1 MPRELSSYAEDAQGS
16 QFANVAGQA
25 VMAGIDVEIVAR
37 AVEDAVV
44 NNKFWILTHEHA
56 ALRTMEQRLEWMKG
70 GGPNGIDL
78 LRATQ
83 P

>member
-1 MPRELSSYAEDAQGS
+1 
-16 QFANVAGQA
+16 
-25 VMAGIDVEIVAR
+25 
-37 AVEDAVV
+37 
-44 NNKFWILTHEHA
+44 LTHEHA